1 MVNPVKLWRE
11 SPIRELLSSGPAAC
25 YDLLQQGGLA
35 VKFDADEWAVL
46 TPSERV
52 YRCRSWAAEAQARA
66 DSAHPDLKRTFQSM
80 ADQWATLAREI
91 ELQGNLGQP

>member
-1 MVNPVKLWRE
+1 MFFCSK
-11 SPIRELLSSGPAAC
+11 G
-25 YDLLQQGGLA
+25 DLL

-52 YRCRSWAAEAQARA
+52 YRCRSWAAECQAQA
-66 DSAHPDLKRTFQSM
+66 DKAHPDLKRTYQSM

-91 ELQGNLGQP
+91 ELQGNPGRR

>member
-1 MVNPVKLWRE
+1 MLC
-11 SPIRELLSSGPAAC
+11 SSE
-25 YDLLQQGGLA
+25 QGGLA

-52 YRCRSWAAEAQARA
+52 YRCRSWATEAQARA
-66 DSAHPDLKRTFQSM
+66 EKAASPELKQTYQSM

-91 ELQGNLGQP
+91 EHQSNLGVPREER